1 MNGRLCI
8 LYSFLLLSLQSFAAD
23 AKFFADS
30 TGKPKKQRDTAFL
43 NNHDPRKSAKKS
55 ALIPGWGQ
63 LYNRDYWKVPL
74 VYGALAIPTA
84 TFIYNN
90 DWYKRSRF
98 AYNAMYKAAQ
108 PNATAADS
116 VDYKGLDPIFKNLN
130 ITSVQSA
137 RNSFRRDRDYS
148 ILWFVLVWG
157 LNIVEASVSGHL
169 KHFDV
174 SDDLSM
180 QIHPQLN
187 PVTRSPGLQ
196 LVFNIKEPKRK
207 QAFVVR

>member
-1 MNGRLCI
+1 M
-8 LYSFLLLSLQSFAAD
+8 
-23 AKFFADS
+23 FFADS
-30 TGKPKKQRDTAFL
+30 TAKPKKQRDTAFL
-43 NNHDPRKSAKKS
+43 NNHDPRKSAKRS